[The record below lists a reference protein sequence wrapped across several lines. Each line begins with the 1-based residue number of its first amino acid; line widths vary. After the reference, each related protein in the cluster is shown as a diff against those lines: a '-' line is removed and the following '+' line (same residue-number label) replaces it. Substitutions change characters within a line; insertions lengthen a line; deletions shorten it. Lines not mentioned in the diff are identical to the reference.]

1 MIKSKIMKKIIVIVV
16 AIVTILVTGFIAC
29 NSSDTSSKN
38 KEGIMEIT
46 GPSDKEDVAVDTT
59 TRFTPI

>member
-16 AIVTILVTGFIAC
+16 AVLTVLVTGIIAC
-29 NSSDTSSKN
+29 NSSNTPSKN

-46 GPSDKEDVAVDTT
+46 GPSDKEEAAVDTT

>member
-1 MIKSKIMKKIIVIVV
+1 MKKIIVVVIAVLVIVV
-16 AIVTILVTGFIAC
+16 AGFIAC
-29 NSSDTSSKN
+29 NRSSTPSKN

-46 GPSDKEDVAVDTT
+46 GPSDKEEATIDTT